1 MEVDYKD
8 ISLMNKAWETDTLH
22 QFVKRRELLWLSA
35 DKFVDIIENEPG
47 KLWKRVRELE
57 NLKSIILNIS
67 N

>member
-1 MEVDYKD
+1 
-8 ISLMNKAWETDTLH
+8 MNKAWETDTLH